1 MMFVLALVNRSVA
14 SHTRPDGLICSA
26 CSYLTVCRP
35 ELISQHIL
43 ELGSGVG
50 AVGCYVA
57 ALQAQEQQGSITL
70 TDYDHQL
77 LANMCRTVERTFP
90 HGSTHPTE
98 DDRSPCVRIAQ
109 LDWIQFTQCP
119 AVPHDLTYGE
129 IDCVIGSALVYGPQH
144 ACVADVLKVRVNC
157 RVGG

>member
-1 MMFVLALVNRSVA
+1 L
-14 SHTRPDGLICSA
+14 H
-26 CSYLTVCRP
+26 SYLTVCRP
-35 ELISQHIL
+35 ELISQRIL

-77 LANMCRTVERTFP
+77 LANMCHAVQRTFP
-90 HGSTHPTE
+90 HGSTHPTH
-98 DDRSPCVRIAQ
+98 DDTSPFVRIAQ
-109 LDWIQFTQCP
+109 LDWMQFAQSATT
-119 AVPHDLTYGE
+119 PHSLEYDD

-144 ACVADVLKVRVNC
+144 ACVADVLKVEC
-157 RVGG
+157 RQPCRWIDAQNS